1 MALVTFPKF
10 PSLPA
15 ELRRMVFEECL
26 LPLIEPRIVAVS
38 KDLSDPDVHFG
49 PPFDNVFSFSVI
61 NRSFLHA
68 SDSFVVS
75 AATLSQVCKESRDV
89 VRSFDRRFGLPGPQP
104 AFESRRLNEVSLG
117 APLRP
122 EGDHADIF
130 FWHAFTLLEDEDSP
144 FYGPASSDVGRAKRW
159 MVPMDFLRIDILSMR
174 IQPFSIRK
182 PQLES
187 LHDIIALVD
196 TAGSLRYSDLIIVS
210 ADASR
215 QMAIP
220 GLDNEDRD
228 LIADKFEELKQ
239 SLDEFERGRRQW
251 YEAKMWSPPTAVV
264 FPNLYFAYVNPLK
277 RSEPPQLTQK

>member
-15 ELRRMVFEECL
+15 ELRKMISEECL

-38 KDLSDPDVHFG
+38 KNLSDPDVHFC

-75 AATLSQVCKESRDV
+75 AATLSQLCKESRDV
-89 VRSFDRRFGLPGPQP
+89 VRSFHRRFGLPGPQP

-122 EGDHADIF
+122 EGDHADVF
-130 FWHAFTLLEDEDSP
+130 FWHGFTLLDDKDSP
-144 FYGPASSDVGRAKRW
+144 FSGPASSDVGRAKRW
-159 MVPMDFLRIDILSMR
+159 LVPTDFLRIDILSTI
-174 IQPFSIRK
+174 IQPFTIRRPLLE
-182 PQLES
+182 PQ
-187 LHDIIALVD
+187 HDIIALVD
-196 TAGSLRYSDLIIVS
+196 TAGSLRCSDLVIVS

-215 QMAIP
+215 QMVIP

-228 LIADKFEELKQ
+228 LIADKFEQLKQ
-239 SLDEFERGRRQW
+239 CCERFERSRLQW
-251 YEAKMWSPPTAVV
+251 YKAKMESPPTAMV